1 MHPSHEPRHVCGNFL
16 KKVFSFQFSFS
27 SVHFEDFLLVEV
39 ILIFEKLNNPVGDV
53 RKVFLGP
60 ELQFPE
66 LGKFPVGNHV
76 RAVTSRS
83 VLTLTLM
90 GNDNIKV
97 KQLQS

>member
-1 MHPSHEPRHVCGNFL
+1 MEISW
-16 KKVFSFQFSFS
+16 KKFSFS

-53 RKVFLGP
+53 RKVFLRP

-66 LGKFPVGNHV
+66 LGKFSVGNHV

-83 VLTLTLM
+83 VLTLTQL
-90 GNDNIKV
+90 GNDNLKV
-97 KQLQS
+97 KQLQSY